1 MFVCLFSC
9 FVVFILINLNKSI
22 KQSIA
27 VIAAVLP
34 GFWCACKTI
43 EELDQCAYEISFLAN
58 RDIKVPTNDGE
69 VIGMCE

>member
-1 MFVCLFSC
+1 MLT
-9 FVVFILINLNKSI
+9 NHSI
-22 KQSIA
+22 VNVIA

-58 RDIKVPTNDGE
+58 RNLKIPTNDGE
-69 VIGMCE
+69 VVGMCE